1 VTSIAKTDWTG
12 LAATPFRPK
21 RRRLAEAKSALA
33 PWFARAKGE
42 QDAGAIEELVR
53 EAWESCA
60 SAGLVPLEWLSS
72 DRRWLHIDRALAPP
86 SPDGTLSLKDRRAL
100 RVLDHPPSLE
110 ACLAMASDAEGVL
123 AAEELCRFV
132 RDALSAWLPLGFVQN
147 PVLWRVDSQPPE
159 SGAGLMDVYSAYRQP
174 LEYQTL
180 GLAGERAFAAALG
193 SRAPSG
199 WPLFIARLARN
210 SAYFDRIVTSDSTA
224 INIDGRDAPMR
235 EAPSPFARAAE
246 LFAMGYGVERSVHHQ
261 QIRLLAAPVA
271 L

>member
-1 VTSIAKTDWTG
+1 MTSGVKTDWTG

-33 PWFARAKGE
+33 PWFARAKDE

-53 EAWESCA
+53 EGWESCA

-72 DRRWLHIDRALAPP
+72 DRRWVHIDRALAPQAQ
-86 SPDGTLSLKDRRAL
+86 DGTLSIENGNAL
-100 RVLDHPPSLE
+100 RVLDHPPSLG

-123 AAEELCRFV
+123 AAEEVWRFV
-132 RDALSAWLPLGFVQN
+132 SDALSVWLPLGLERQTI
-147 PVLWRVDSQPPE
+147 LWRVDSHPPE

-210 SAYFDRIVTSDSTA
+210 SAYFDRLIASETTA
-224 INIDGRDAPMR
+224 ISIDGRDVPKR
-235 EAPSPFARAAE
+235 DAPSPFSRAAE
-246 LFAMGYGVERSVHHQ
+246 LFAMGYGVERSVRHRQ
-261 QIRLLAAPVA
+261 VRLLAVPVA